1 MASAVSKEEYLKRYL
16 TGAQDDPGKKKK
28 KKKKHRDGDIKPAIV
43 VPRMRIVDTDVDVP
57 SALEEAPTVYT
68 VGDGEETA
76 DIEELPVV
84 AAVEDN
90 RDLQT
95 RVDEEFK
102 KSGKWRTF
110 TGEDIARKNLLNE
123 VIKLEQSNLKDE
135 PMDEEEMSEF
145 LKSQKKKKKKVKVEV
160 KEEPVSPL
168 RGNRDSSEESAPR
181 TRRRHDSDAS
191 PPRKRKDSDSDA
203 SPPRKRVKDEPDSD
217 ASPPRRARRG
227 SDSDL
232 SPARRGGKGGS
243 DSDLSPPREGVG
255 MGKGMK
261 KTLDGK
267 KAGLQ
272 NARDLKE
279 ELKMIKDKERKK
291 MEALPDEVSG
301 KNAET
306 KIRGRLAEKE
316 AKLKAEK
323 EKKEVPEEIKE
334 KFQTWNRGVAQV
346 KAAGE
351 KMDSDLHEMSK
362 PLTRGVDD
370 EDRENHLKDIE
381 HADDP
386 MLQYMRKKKSK
397 AEGKTKRLPQY
408 QGPMPAPNRFNIRP
422 GYRWDGVDRSN
433 GFEQKLLTQGVNKMA
448 QEEEAYKWSTEDM

>member
-1 MASAVSKEEYLKRYL
+1 M
-16 TGAQDDPGKKKK
+16 
-28 KKKKHRDGDIKPAIV
+28 
-43 VPRMRIVDTDVDVP
+43 
-57 SALEEAPTVYT
+57 
-68 VGDGEETA
+68 
-76 DIEELPVV
+76 V

-110 TGEDIARKNLLNE
+110 TGEDIARKNLINE

-145 LKSQKKKKKKVKVEV
+145 LKSQKMKKKKVKVEV

-168 RGNRDSSEESAPR
+168 RGARDSSDESPR
-181 TRRRHDSDAS
+181 RSRRRHDSDSDESPPRRRHDSDGSSSPEPRRRHDSDAS

-232 SPARRGGKGGS
+232 SPARRGGNGGS
-243 DSDLSPPREGVG
+243 DSDLSPPRVGEG
-255 MGKGMK
+255 MGKGVK

-279 ELKMIKDKERKK
+279 ELKMIKDRERKK

-346 KAAGE
+346 Q
-351 KMDSDLHEMSK
+351 SYL
-362 PLTRGVDD
+362 PT
-370 EDRENHLKDIE
+370 I
-381 HADDP
+381 
-386 MLQYMRKKKSK
+386 KS
-397 AEGKTKRLPQY
+397 
-408 QGPMPAPNRFNIRP
+408 
-422 GYRWDGVDRSN
+422 
-433 GFEQKLLTQGVNKMA
+433 
-448 QEEEAYKWSTEDM
+448 

>member
-1 MASAVSKEEYLKRYL
+1 MGKE
-16 TGAQDDPGKKKK
+16 
-28 KKKKHRDGDIKPAIV
+28 
-43 VPRMRIVDTDVDVP
+43 
-57 SALEEAPTVYT
+57 
-68 VGDGEETA
+68 
-76 DIEELPVV
+76 
-84 AAVEDN
+84 
-90 RDLQT
+90 
-95 RVDEEFK
+95 
-102 KSGKWRTF
+102 
-110 TGEDIARKNLLNE
+110 
-123 VIKLEQSNLKDE
+123 
-135 PMDEEEMSEF
+135 
-145 LKSQKKKKKKVKVEV
+145 
-160 KEEPVSPL
+160 
-168 RGNRDSSEESAPR
+168 
-181 TRRRHDSDAS
+181 
-191 PPRKRKDSDSDA
+191 
-203 SPPRKRVKDEPDSD
+203 EPDSD
-217 ASPPRRARRG
+217 ASPPRRIKKG

-232 SPARRGGKGGS
+232 SPVRRGGNGGS
-243 DSDLSPPREGVG
+243 DSDLSPPRVGEG
-255 MGKGMK
+255 MGKGVK

-279 ELKMIKDKERKK
+279 ELRMIKDNERKK

-323 EKKEVPEEIKE
+323 EKKEVPVEIKE

-351 KMDSDLHEMSK
+351 KMESDLHEMSK

-370 EDRENHLKDIE
+370 EDRENHLKDVE

-386 MLQYMRKKKSK
+386 MLQYMRKKRSK
-397 AEGKTKRLPQY
+397 IEGKVKRMPQY
-408 QGPMPAPNRFNIRP
+408 QGPSPAPNRFNIRP

>member
-1 MASAVSKEEYLKRYL
+1 MTAVSKEEYLKRYL
-16 TGAQDDPGKKKK
+16 SGPAQGDKKKK
-28 KKKKHRDGDIKPAIV
+28 KKRRHEKETKPGVV

-57 SALEEAPTVYT
+57 SAITEEPVTYT
-68 VGDGEETA
+68 IGDDEGG
-76 DIEELPVV
+76 DIEELPQI
-84 AAVEDN
+84 AAVEDH
-90 RDLQT
+90 RDLQV
-95 RVDEEFK
+95 RLDEEFK

-110 TGEDIARKNLLNE
+110 TGEDIARKNLINE

-145 LKSQKKKKKKVKVEV
+145 LKSQKPKKKVKVEV

-168 RGNRDSSEESAPR
+168 RGNRDSSDESAPR
-181 TRRRHDSDAS
+181 SRRRHDSDSDESPPRRRRDSDGSSSPELRRRHDSDAS

-203 SPPRKRVKDEPDSD
+203 SPPRKRVKEEPDSD
-217 ASPPRRARRG
+217 ASPPRRIKKG

-232 SPARRGGKGGS
+232 SPVRRGGNGGS
-243 DSDLSPPREGVG
+243 DSDLSPPRVGEG
-255 MGKGMK
+255 MGKGVK

-279 ELKMIKDKERKK
+279 ELRMIKDKERKK

-306 KIRGRLAEKE
+306 KIRGRLAEKG

-334 KFQTWNRGVAQV
+334 KMQ
-346 KAAGE
+346 
-351 KMDSDLHEMSK
+351 SDLHEMSK

-370 EDRENHLKDIE
+370 EDRENHLKDVE

-386 MLQYMRKKKSK
+386 MLQYMRKKRSK
-397 AEGKTKRLPQY
+397 AEGKMKAA
-408 QGPMPAPNRFNIRP
+408 G
-422 GYRWDGVDRSN
+422 
-433 GFEQKLLTQGVNKMA
+433 EK
-448 QEEEAYKWSTEDM
+448 